1 MIRWDAEKDRWL
13 RKTRGIS
20 FQEIADRIL
29 NEGYIDILEHP
40 VHAGQEVFVLRV
52 KNYIWAVPF
61 VIEEDNSIFLKTAYP
76 SRKLFKRYGGSDEKT
91 N

>member
-1 MIRWDAEKDRWL
+1 MIKWDIEKDRWL

-29 NEGYIDILEHP
+29 SGDYIDILKNP
-40 VHAGQEVFVLRV
+40 AHAGQEVFVLKIR
-52 KNYIWAVPF
+52 NYVWAVPF
-61 VIEEDNSIFLKTAYP
+61 VIEDDESIFLKTAYP
-76 SRKLFKRYGGSDEKT
+76 SRKLFRRYGGLYEKD

>member
-1 MIRWDAEKDRWL
+1 MIRWDVEKDRWL

-20 FQEIADRIL
+20 FQEIADCIL
-29 NEGYIDILEHP
+29 SGDYIDILENP
-40 VHAGQEVFVLRV
+40 TYAGQEVFVLKI

-61 VIEEDNSIFLKTAYP
+61 MVEEDKSIFLKTAYP
-76 SRKLFKRYGGSDEKT
+76 SRKLFKRYGGSYEKK